1 MLFISYCV
9 SGQQLW
15 VLISHVMTYS
25 LKACQPLFMS
35 SEPLQSMFS
44 HRCSKPSIMKTFL
57 LFRNCKMPFG
67 TAAWWSGIDSNDYIN
82 INPGVC
88 HLFVI
93 FWLGKSVI
101 NDPLRNSRLQ
111 LVFPVGVVAL
121 LWEPVLFH
129 RNQLFSL
136 WEVQCR
142 RGPVDAAYWWSWQ
155 RLWVVKVQCSW
166 SYYTVPGRFWKKN
179 QYPESR

>member
-44 HRCSKPSIMKTFL
+44 HHCSKPSIMKTFL
-57 LFRNCKMPFG
+57 FFRNWKMPFG

-101 NDPLRNSRLQ
+101 NDPLRNSRLR

-142 RGPVDAAYWWSWQ
+142 RGPIDAAYWWSWQ
-155 RLWVVKVQCSW
+155 WLWVVKVQCSW
-166 SYYTVPGRFWKKN
+166 SDYTVPGRFWKMN